1 MLCKKWLVRLRDQA
15 VVWWC
20 DGLFA
25 AVRGELSPFLPF
37 VNITS
42 SPGESGAGDIEH
54 DRGNHSGGA
63 GHDDQPEPLL
73 SRLSCAVR
81 ICTDTTSFPVIVLA
95 RVMSIKS

>member
-1 MLCKKWLVRLRDQA
+1 MTRR
-15 VVWWC
+15 WC